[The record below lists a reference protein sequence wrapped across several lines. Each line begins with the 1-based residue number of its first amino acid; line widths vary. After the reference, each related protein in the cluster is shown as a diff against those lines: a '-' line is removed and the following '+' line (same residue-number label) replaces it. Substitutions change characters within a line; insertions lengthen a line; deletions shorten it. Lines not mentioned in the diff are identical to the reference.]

1 MKSVGLPITT
11 LEEWEQQM
19 AQDRNMADAQMLA
32 GGVDPK
38 LVGLRQFALTASI
51 KLHTSPQD
59 ERPSELVQSSVVLK
73 DAERFMGFLLGGTI
87 S

>member
-1 MKSVGLPITT
+1 
-11 LEEWEQQM
+11 
-19 AQDRNMADAQMLA
+19 MADERNLTDAKMLA

-59 ERPSELVQSSVVLK
+59 DRPSELVQSSVVMK
-73 DAERFMGFLLGGTI
+73 DAERFMAFLLSGTT